1 VKQAPER
8 ELLQVILTLI
18 PPRRFSRGLNRRQQ
32 KRDQDADDR
41 NHDQELD
48 QRKSGAVALCDYP
61 ELGAGQFNKRTSGNC
76 PICSRIITANEH
88 DPIPTVARC
97 EKANNRALAGKYHN
111 R

>member
-41 NHDQELD
+41 NHDQQLD
-48 QRKSGAVALCDYP
+48 QRKASDSTIGFRNETTIHRADHFPKNARL
-61 ELGAGQFNKRTSGNC
+61 
-76 PICSRIITANEH
+76 IT
-88 DPIPTVARC
+88 
-97 EKANNRALAGKYHN
+97 LA
-111 R
+111 